1 MFQPIFSA
9 RTGKV
14 MAYEALMRSDMEA
27 LRSPATIM
35 KLAREQGAL
44 CEIERL
50 TFFKSLENFDHLRSE
65 GLVRRDTMLFINSIA
80 SVCLPR
86 EDSEYMESRWHELC
100 RQMVIEIT
108 EEEEIN
114 HEALEAKRHV
124 PGFSG
129 MFALDDYGSGFA
141 NENSLL
147 ELSPRFI
154 KVDIAIIRGIDTDPD
169 KQQIVQNIVAY
180 AHPRNMKIIAGGVET
195 AAELRKVIELGAD
208 ALQGYFLAKPAAVPA
223 KMAPAA
229 RKVLPCK
236 TCRRAGQNGTCRPQG
251 HCRVQLCIR
260 QRLNTNIKSP
270 AEMRGFLHLPLAYCS
285 LLRYTGT
292 GQTTAQEVLFY
303 YGTGRPYHR
312 LFGRRQNHLSAPVCP
327 VSGGTGPQCLHSG
340 KRLRRSE
347 RGCHAGAGPSWPELR
362 P

>member
-1 MFQPIFSA
+1 MEIYQQEAQAAQLRRDFQQLLTEERVCYVFQPIFSA

-80 SVCLPR
+80 SICLPR
-86 EDSEYMESRWHELC
+86 EDSEYMDSRWHELR

-114 HEALEAKRHV
+114 HEALEVKRHA

-180 AHPRNMKIIAGGVET
+180 AHPRNMKIIAEGVET

-223 KMAPAA
+223 K
-229 RKVLPCK
+229 
-236 TCRRAGQNGTCRPQG
+236 NGTCRPQG

-260 QRLNTNIKSP
+260 QRLNTNIKKSRRKCG
-270 AEMRGFLHLPLAYCS
+270 AFFASATGVLQFAAVYWNRANNSTGGAFLLWY
-285 LLRYTGT
+285 R
-292 GQTTAQEVLFY
+292 
-303 YGTGRPYHR
+303 
-312 LFGRRQNHLSAPVCP
+312 
-327 VSGGTGPQCLHSG
+327 
-340 KRLRRSE
+340 
-347 RGCHAGAGPSWPELR
+347 
-362 P
+362 

>member
-1 MFQPIFSA
+1 
-9 RTGKV
+9 

-108 EEEEIN
+108 EEEEID

-180 AHPRNMKIIAGGVET
+180 AHPRNMQIIAEGVET

-223 KMAPAA
+223 KW
-229 RKVLPCK
+229 
-236 TCRRAGQNGTCRPQG
+236 
-251 HCRVQLCIR
+251 
-260 QRLNTNIKSP
+260 
-270 AEMRGFLHLPLAYCS
+270 HLPPARS
-285 LLRYTGT
+285 LPSTALHPTAAEYEHKKSRRNAGLFASATGVLQFAAVYWNRANNST
-292 GQTTAQEVLFY
+292 G
-303 YGTGRPYHR
+303 
-312 LFGRRQNHLSAPVCP
+312 
-327 VSGGTGPQCLHSG
+327 
-340 KRLRRSE
+340 
-347 RGCHAGAGPSWPELR
+347 GAFLLWYR
-362 P
+362 

>member
-1 MFQPIFSA
+1 MKKYLKAVVSGLCAAALALGCVGCGSSA
-9 RTGKV
+9 RKV

-35 KLAREQGAL
+35 KLAQEQGAL
-44 CEIERL
+44 YEIERL

-108 EEEEIN
+108 EEEEID

-180 AHPRNMKIIAGGVET
+180 AHPRNMQIIAEGVET

-229 RKVLPCK
+229 RKV
-236 TCRRAGQNGTCRPQG
+236 
-251 HCRVQLCIR
+251 I
-260 QRLNTNIKSP
+260 
-270 AEMRGFLHLPLAYCS
+270 AEYS
-285 LLRYTGT
+285 
-292 GQTTAQEVLFY
+292 
-303 YGTGRPYHR
+303 
-312 LFGRRQNHLSAPVCP
+312 SASD
-327 VSGGTGPQCLHSG
+327 SG
-340 KRLRRSE
+340 
-347 RGCHAGAGPSWPELR
+347 
-362 P
+362 